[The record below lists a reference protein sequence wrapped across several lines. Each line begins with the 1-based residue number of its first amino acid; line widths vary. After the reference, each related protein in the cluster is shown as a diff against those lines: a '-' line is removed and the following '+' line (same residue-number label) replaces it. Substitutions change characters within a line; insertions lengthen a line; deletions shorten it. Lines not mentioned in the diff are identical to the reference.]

1 MAAKRRAKAAP
12 KKERKTAKPARA
24 ERAPK
29 AVADEDKPSMPIESA
44 IAVCTGIMLV
54 LALLLVD
61 YEKGVH
67 YGTGMFFQ
75 GNYGAESAE

>member
-1 MAAKRRAKAAP
+1 
-12 KKERKTAKPARA
+12 
-24 ERAPK
+24 
-29 AVADEDKPSMPIESA
+29 MPIESA

-67 YGTGMFFQ
+67 YGTGMFFK